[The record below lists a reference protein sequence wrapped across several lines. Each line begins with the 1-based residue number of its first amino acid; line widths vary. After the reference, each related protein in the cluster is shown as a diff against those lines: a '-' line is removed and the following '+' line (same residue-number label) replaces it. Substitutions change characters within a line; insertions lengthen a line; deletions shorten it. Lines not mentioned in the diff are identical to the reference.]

1 MRRLIPALLF
11 CLIAVSAS
19 AQEEGIF
26 GDVVIR
32 CNDADAEVLAS
43 LRFQQTSTIAR
54 YVVQVYGLDGLQP
67 AFAWQT
73 TLENDLE
80 PCREGIPADGVTIT
94 LGDEA
99 ISEGIQRAEL
109 TIDTDTDYGTIS
121 IAFTSLNGTRGRFI
135 AFVEGFALD
144 MPEDQYQVELDA
156 GAYAIAEM
164 PLLLY
169 MLKTDPDSRLDPQIE
184 IPAIE
189 QVCDDAG
196 RRGCENVPYADE
208 YTLVDDTI
216 RLTGGR
222 FDAGFQ
228 IAAGDLNAYALL
240 VGSRGGRTSGSY
252 ALMLVGAIR

>member
-19 AQEEGIF
+19 AQEDGVF

-43 LRFQQTSTIAR
+43 IRFQQTGTLAH

-80 PCREGIPADGVTIT
+80 PCREGIPVDGVTIT
-94 LGDEA
+94 LGDET
-99 ISEGIQRAEL
+99 ISEGVQRAEL

-121 IAFTSLNGTRGRFI
+121 IAFASLNGTRGRFI
-135 AFVEGFALD
+135 AFVEGFTLET
-144 MPEDQYQVELDA
+144 PEDQYQVELDA
-156 GAYAIAEM
+156 GAYAIAET

-169 MLKTDPDSRLDPQIE
+169 MLKTDPDSRLDPHIE
-184 IPAIE
+184 IPANE
-189 QVCDDAG
+189 QICDDAG

-208 YTLVDDTI
+208 YAIADGAIQLS
-216 RLTGGR
+216 GGR
-222 FDAGFQ
+222 FDAGYQ
-228 IAAGDLNAYALL
+228 IAVGDLNAYALL

-252 ALMLVGAIR
+252 ALMLVGAIP

>member
-11 CLIAVSAS
+11 CLIAVSAA
-19 AQEEGIF
+19 AQEEGVF

-43 LRFQQTSTIAR
+43 IRFQQTSAIAR

-80 PCREGIPADGVTIT
+80 PCREGEPAENVTIS
-94 LGDEA
+94 LGGET
-99 ISEGIQRAEL
+99 ISDGIQRAEL

-121 IAFTSLNGTRGRFI
+121 IAFASLNGTRGRFI
-135 AFVEGFALD
+135 AFVQGFALD
-144 MPEDQYQVELDA
+144 TPEDQYQVEVDA
-156 GAYAIAEM
+156 GAYAIAET

-184 IPAIE
+184 DSVSEI
-189 QVCDDAG
+189 VCDDAG
-196 RRGCENVPYADE
+196 RRGCESVPYAAD
-208 YTLVDDTI
+208 YAINDGAIQLV
-216 RLTGGR
+216 GGR
-222 FDAGFQ
+222 FDAGYQ

-240 VGSRGGRTSGSY
+240 MGSRGGRTSGLY